1 MLFVLC
7 VGHVSYS
14 YGSNWHKER
23 LRKRRECERDRRAS
37 ETVEQREERRRMW
50 RERDRTRWETG
61 RLQQLRTNQ
70 QERLAAE
77 PDKQRQAQLQRM
89 RAQNNMRKHVCV
101 RRLKKWGF
109 LRLAPLCFAFT
120 SIGRWNIS
128 GLLSKPPIRQNQFL
142 IKISGHTVY
151 NGKLMLHTSHI

>member
-1 MLFVLC
+1 MRA
-7 VGHVSYS
+7 Y
-14 YGSNWHKER
+14 
-23 LRKRRECERDRRAS
+23 DRSRVTS
-37 ETVEQREERRRMW
+37 ETADERQA
-50 RERDRTRWETG
+50 
-61 RLQQLRTNQ
+61 RLQCLRTNQ

-120 SIGRWNIS
+120 SIGR
-128 GLLSKPPIRQNQFL
+128 
-142 IKISGHTVY
+142 
-151 NGKLMLHTSHI
+151 